1 MRKVIFFVLLL
12 AVFLLALVTDWNV
25 VQESRTARRD
35 NQPPEVRT
43 DDVLEVTVGS
53 VEKGR
58 PFEKPAA
65 GPGTRPPAQ
74 HSPRREPAADP
85 GRTSGHEQPAPPPAG
100 NGGREAGPVRHI
112 YTVQPG
118 DTLSSIAEELY
129 GDQTM
134 TQKLIEWNVLENP
147 DLIVP
152 GMRLRYYK

>member
-25 VQESRTARRD
+25 VQESRTARQD
-35 NQPPEVRT
+35 SQPPEVRT
-43 DDVLEVTVGS
+43 DDVLEITVGS

-58 PFEKPAA
+58 AFEKPAS
-65 GPGTRPPAQ
+65 RPPGQ
-74 HSPRREPAADP
+74 HSPRREPGADT
-85 GRTSGHEQPAPPPAG
+85 GRTGQPEQPASPPAG
-100 NGGREAGPVRHI
+100 DDGPVRRI
-112 YTVQPG
+112 YTVKPG
-118 DTLSSIAEELY
+118 DTLSSIAEELF

-134 TQKLIEWNVLENP
+134 TRKLIEWNHLENP